1 MVLTSTAIMDDIIQL
16 NQYFKSVVDMIPPSA
31 YLGKNDFF
39 HHSKADKK
47 LSNSAKKA
55 LTKKRKFDPET
66 MKTTSE
72 IIQTQHENEAK
83 KQKVS
88 DPSIPLNPN
97 SAKTL
102 DQLQQCL
109 KDKIAEQQSKR
120 SSSKRTPEQQLVVT
134 QRRREERARKK
145 AKQQK
150 IMQKAKQ
157 DRKAQLKQLKA
168 SAKQESADKPS
179 QEENENPNKPSNAE
193 TTGDMDTTNDSKK
206 KVLYSKI
213 DFGNELEVELGE
225 KKKAVPKAR
234 KIKQLLS
241 EVEQKEKKLKELKET
256 DPDEAAKMEEE
267 DAWAKA
273 MDKSEGTKVKDD
285 AKLLKKTI
293 KRRETLKQRSQK
305 KWAER
310 TAKVTEKMEK
320 RQEIRKRNIANRK
333 SGTKVVKKGGGQ
345 KKKGKKMK

>member
-1 MVLTSTAIMDDIIQL
+1 
-16 NQYFKSVVDMIPPSA
+16 MIPPSA

-39 HHSKADKK
+39 HTKADKK

-72 IIQTQHENEAK
+72 IIEKQHENEVK
-83 KQKVS
+83 KQKLS
-88 DPSIPLNPN
+88 DIKTPVNPN

-109 KDKIAEQQSKR
+109 KDRIAEQQAKR

-134 QRRREERARKK
+134 QRRREERQRKK

-150 IMQKAKQ
+150 MIQKAKQ
-157 DRKAQLKQLKA
+157 DRKAALKQLKA
-168 SAKQESADKPS
+168 NSKQNDNTKSTQGENKDPGDSTAIENGVEDETSKEPGS
-179 QEENENPNKPSNAE
+179 Q
-193 TTGDMDTTNDSKK
+193 KK
-206 KVLYSKI
+206 KVLFSKI

-225 KKKAVPKAR
+225 KKKAKVPKAK
-234 KIKQLLS
+234 KIKKLLS
-241 EVEQKEKKLKELKET
+241 EVEQKEEKMKKLKES
-256 DPDEAAKMEEE
+256 DPEEAAKVEEE

-273 MDKSEGTKVKDD
+273 MDKSEGTKIKDD
-285 AKLLKKTI
+285 AKLLKKSI
-293 KRRETLKQRSQK
+293 KRREVLKQRSRT

-310 TAKVTEKMEK
+310 TAKLNEKMEK

-333 SGTKVVKKGGGQ
+333 SGTKVVKKGG
-345 KKKGKKMK
+345 KKGKK